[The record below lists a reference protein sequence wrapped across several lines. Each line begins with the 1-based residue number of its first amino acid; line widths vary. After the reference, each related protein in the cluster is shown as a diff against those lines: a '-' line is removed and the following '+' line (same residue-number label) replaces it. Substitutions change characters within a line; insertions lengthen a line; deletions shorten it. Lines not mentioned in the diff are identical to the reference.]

1 MSGARFIIAGTF
13 FYVLL
18 RLAGT
23 PPPNKRQWQSAF
35 ISGLLLFLGGNGLIC
50 WALLVV
56 PSSIVALLVTIT
68 PLWMTLLPWF
78 AGRTERPRLVV
89 FIGILLGFSGIVLL
103 IGAPSTFSHQPSIY
117 LHLSVIVVATILW
130 AAGSLAAKA
139 MPLPASPWMS
149 SAAQMLCGGVALTA
163 VGFAFGERVEVEVIT
178 MQSWMAFIY
187 LTMIGSIAGFGT
199 YVFLLN
205 NTTMARVSTYA
216 FVNPIVAVA
225 LGYFIADEPIGPRT
239 VMAGALIIIAV
250 VLILYRAPVP
260 TLRAS
265 VRQTA

>member
-1 MSGARFIIAGTF
+1 
-13 FYVLL
+13 
-18 RLAGT
+18 
-23 PPPNKRQWQSAF
+23 
-35 ISGLLLFLGGNGLIC
+35 
-50 WALLVV
+50 
-56 PSSIVALLVTIT
+56 
-68 PLWMTLLPWF
+68 
-78 AGRTERPRLVV
+78 
-89 FIGILLGFSGIVLL
+89 
-103 IGAPSTFSHQPSIY
+103 

-205 NTTMARVSTYA
+205 NTTMARVSTYT